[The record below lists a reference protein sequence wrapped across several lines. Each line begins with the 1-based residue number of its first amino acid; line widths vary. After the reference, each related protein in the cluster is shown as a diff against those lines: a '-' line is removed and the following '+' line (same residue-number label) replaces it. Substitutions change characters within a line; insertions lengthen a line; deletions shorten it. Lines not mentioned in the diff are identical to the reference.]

1 MILGHHRHVTRIIH
15 EFLLGPTNVAR
26 TRLTPKSAEFVF
38 AAERYAGC
46 DILLRRM
53 LAKDRMRLYRHSS
66 LCSTAMQLFLD
77 RHPRY
82 WCLVPRKVSE
92 VERDDDDDDD
102 DAALKLPLNSATR
115 TDAEANELCDHLPRP
130 MAGYQFSRRQR
141 QQQWSF
147 FKSKSDLI
155 PLSVEFDLYHAAIV
169 IVCKNQSR

>member
-1 MILGHHRHVTRIIH
+1 LPPSATLNVT
-15 EFLLGPTNVAR
+15 FF
-26 TRLTPKSAEFVF
+26 FVF
-38 AAERYAGC
+38 VSLVA
-46 DILLRRM
+46 RRM

-82 WCLVPRKVSE
+82 WCLVPMKVSE
-92 VERDDDDDDD
+92 VERDDAATATAA
-102 DAALKLPLNSATR
+102 AALKLRLNSATR

-147 FKSKSDLI
+147 FKNKSDLI
-155 PLSVEFDLYHAAIV
+155 PHSVEFDLYHAAIV
-169 IVCKNQSR
+169 IVCKNQCR